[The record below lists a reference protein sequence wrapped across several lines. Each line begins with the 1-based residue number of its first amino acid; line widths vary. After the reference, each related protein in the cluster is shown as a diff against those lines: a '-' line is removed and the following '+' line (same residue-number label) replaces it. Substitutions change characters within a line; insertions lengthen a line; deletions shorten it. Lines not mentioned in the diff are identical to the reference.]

1 MALFYKGVGVGTF
14 LHPADL
20 RVSGISPRAPGALYD
35 VNAAMQHIARATTN
49 SRCVSLTKS
58 YGVAEMYAR
67 DASRAFPT
75 VATPAYVYHIVI
87 DDPPPAGVEV
97 RDPVAE
103 VARINSNPL
112 ISPSYHH
119 DGDMNFLLGVVNPTA
134 MAVHLTP
141 PIRQPPGGTGTSRA
155 ANLSIELETFVR
167 ALRDAEVLVVGTIP
181 ATCVIDRNDV
191 Y

>member
-14 LHPADL
+14 LHPTDL

-35 VNAAMQHIARATTN
+35 VNAAMQHIARVTTN
-49 SRCVSLTKS
+49 SPCVSLTRS
-58 YGVAEMYAR
+58 YGVAEMYAKY
-67 DASRAFPT
+67 AGRAFPT
-75 VATPAYVYHIVI
+75 AATPGYVYHIVI
-87 DDPPPAGVEV
+87 NDPPPAGVDV
-97 RDPVAE
+97 RDPVSE

-119 DGDMNFLLGVVNPTA
+119 DGDMNFLLGVVDPTA
-134 MAVHLTP
+134 MVVHLTA
-141 PIRQPPGGTGTSRA
+141 PIRHPPASTGTPRS
-155 ANLSIELETFVR
+155 ANLSIELETLVR

-181 ATCVIDRNDV
+181 AACVINRDHV